1 MKIALNVLV
10 ALLVLQSCSDDDDMI
25 RPACGVDNPAKEISW
40 LRAEIDNREAN
51 ITEDTKYCY
60 ITQAEYKGQTVF
72 VYQDCNPLIDK
83 GIPILDCD
91 GNWIDRTEENR
102 FALRDLENQ
111 IIIWKPAV
119 FVCKPML

>member
-1 MKIALNVLV
+1 MKTALTVFFALF
-10 ALLVLQSCSDDDDMI
+10 ALLSCSNDNDII
-25 RPACGVDNPAKEISW
+25 RPACGVDNPAKELSW
-40 LRAEIDNREAN
+40 LKTEIDNREAN

-60 ITQAEYKGQTVF
+60 ITQADYKGQTVF

-83 GIPILDCD
+83 GIPILDCE

-111 IIIWKPAV
+111 IIIWRPAL
-119 FVCKPML
+119 FVCEPEL

>member
-10 ALLVLQSCSDDDDMI
+10 ALLVLQSCSDDDGMI
-25 RPACGVDNPAKEISW
+25 RPACGVDNPAKELSW
-40 LRAEIDNREAN
+40 LRTEINNREGN

-60 ITQAEYKGQTVF
+60 ITQAEFKGQTVF